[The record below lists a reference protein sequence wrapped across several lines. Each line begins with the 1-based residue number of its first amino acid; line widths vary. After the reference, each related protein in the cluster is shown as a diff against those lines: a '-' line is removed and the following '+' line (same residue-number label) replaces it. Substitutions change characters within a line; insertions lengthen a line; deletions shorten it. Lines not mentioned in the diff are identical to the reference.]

1 MSHPSPAGGTDQ
13 GTDAQAQRNA
23 RAYVVALHGAV
34 RAVRLYPVENAAVQ
48 KALLELTAAAD
59 RLRTSDD
66 GCELRR
72 VGDYLFVNELRLR
85 LTLDNYAAVAYVLGL
100 FRDAGI
106 GGITVLRSP
115 APRAWVVLLA
125 FLQSPPLEYPEEERL
140 AQLANRLALSDVT
153 EFDFSAPSDEG
164 IIGDD
169 TELDSKERARQTYVR
184 SLDVTRD
191 VMTSARLGRSPGL
204 KRVKRAV
211 QGIVDAIMTDS
222 ASLMGLTTL
231 REFDEYTFVHS
242 VNVCI
247 LSVALGRR
255 LGLSKPQLLDLGLAA
270 LLHDIGKS
278 RLPIELL
285 NKRGQLDDAERAV
298 LQTHSWQGVLA
309 LFAMPTGAGRPWR
322 SITAAY
328 EHHMRIDLS
337 GYPKPTRPRRLSMF
351 SKIIAV
357 ADGFDA
363 ATTTRVYQ
371 QSPWTPADV
380 LRGMR
385 DNPRLGLDQVV
396 VKAFI
401 NLTGIYP
408 VGTVVTLDTLEL
420 ALVQCANPEPT
431 ALSRPIVRLL
441 SDSQGNRLAD
451 VIHIDLLDQDEH
463 GQYRRTIIRTED
475 PDRHGIRIADYFA

>member
-1 MSHPSPAGGTDQ
+1 MHAHPSGTAEQ
-13 GTDAQAQRNA
+13 GNEAAAQRNA

-48 KALLELTAAAD
+48 KAIHELSAAAD
-59 RLRTSDD
+59 RLMTAGE

-72 VGDYLFVNELRLR
+72 AGDYLFVNELRLR
-85 LTLDNYAAVAYVLGL
+85 LTMDNYAAVAYVLGL
-100 FRDAGI
+100 FREAGI
-106 GGITVLRSP
+106 GGITVLHTP
-115 APRAWVVLLA
+115 EPRAWVVLLA
-125 FLQSPPLEYPEEERL
+125 FLQSPPLEYPEADRL
-140 AQLANRLALSDVT
+140 AQLADRLAQSGVADF
-153 EFDFSAPSDEG
+153 EFSAPNEELAAEVD
-164 IIGDD
+164 
-169 TELDSKERARQTYVR
+169 ELDSKERARQTYVR

-211 QGIVDAIMTDS
+211 QGIVDSILTDA
-222 ASLMGLTTL
+222 ASLVGLTTL

-247 LSVALGRR
+247 LAVALGRR
-255 LGLSKPQLLDLGLAA
+255 LGLSKTQLLDLGLAA

-278 RLPIELL
+278 KLPLELL
-285 NKRGQLDDAERAV
+285 NKRGHLDEQERAL
-298 LQTHSWQGVLA
+298 LQTHSWQGVLT
-309 LFAMPTGAGRPWR
+309 LFALPTGAGRPWR
-322 SITAAY
+322 AITAAF
-328 EHHMRIDLS
+328 EHHMRVDLS
-337 GYPKPTRPRRLSMF
+337 GYPTPVRPRRLSLF

-371 QSPWTPADV
+371 QAPWTPADV

-385 DNPRLGLDQVV
+385 DNPRLGLDQVI

-408 VGTVVTLDTLEL
+408 VGTIVVLDTLEL
-420 ALVQCANPEPT
+420 AIVMSANPET
-431 ALSRPIVRLL
+431 SALSRPLVRLL
-441 SDSQGNRLAD
+441 FDPHGNKLQDAP
-451 VIHIDLLDQDEH
+451 VCDLTEQDAG
-463 GQYRRTIIRTED
+463 GQYLRTIIRTED
-475 PDRHGIRIADYFA
+475 PDRYGIRIADFFA